1 MASNFLLIKIIS
13 KFEWLFRK
21 AGIDFDTLV
30 TILKLKLTLDDRK
43 TASTMSMSSDTKPG
57 KLQGMKA
64 NLLMQAFVGLFLGF
78 VMFLPLDLF
87 FKVTTIVS
95 MDFFF
100 MVMYMISDFSSV
112 LLDVRDKNI
121 IMTKPVDNRTMNAA
135 RIIHIAY
142 YMILLFLALN
152 LASIVIGVMKH
163 GFLFL
168 LSYVVMMVFL
178 CFFIIFLATILYSV
192 LLNRFNGE
200 KLKDIIN
207 TFQIVLSV
215 VTIIAYQLMGRVFEF
230 AEATM
235 TLNIDIKWWTYL
247 LPPAWFGGLF
257 KVIVEQDFT
266 LHFVAMALLS
276 IFVPIILGTILIKTI
291 MPKFESYLS
300 KLQIEDGVF
309 IDKNNIITRLKEHLY
324 QLVSKDNVERAFM
337 RFTDYNLSR
346 DRRLKLMIYPNH
358 TMSFIFPLIIILPFL
373 QDKGSLLEGIQSLN
387 GTDVYLSLYLAM
399 MFFITNFEFLQFSEN
414 YEAAFIYDSF
424 PIANRHVVLK
434 GAMKAYYIKYVM
446 PAMLILSTLYGFLC
460 GTSVIPDLIFINIAS
475 VLVLSIRVNLFPVE
489 LPFSKPFGTTGNK
502 NLAMTFGFMG
512 ICGVLALFH
521 FLLLRKS
528 VIFTMVM
535 CLVTLILI
543 KGVEWLK
550 GKKYSKLKNTDYSM
564 DKI

>member
-1 MASNFLLIKIIS
+1 MDKDFILIKIIS
-13 KFEWLFRK
+13 KFKGFFKK

-30 TILKLKLTLDDRK
+30 IILKLKLTLDDRK
-43 TASTMSMSSDTKPG
+43 TASNMSMSGNTNTG

-78 VMFLPLDLF
+78 IMFLPLDLF
-87 FKVTTIVS
+87 FKVTTVVS

-121 IMTKPVDNRTMNAA
+121 IMTRPVDNRTMNAA

-163 GFLFL
+163 GLLFL
-168 LSYVVMMVFL
+168 LSYMIMMVFL
-178 CFFIIFLATILYSV
+178 CFFIIFLTTILYSV

-207 TFQIVLSV
+207 AFQIVLSV
-215 VTIIAYQLMGRVFEF
+215 ATIIAYQLMGRVFEF
-230 AEATM
+230 AESTM

-257 KVIVEQDFT
+257 KAIVEQDFS
-266 LHFVAMALLS
+266 LHFMSMAAMS
-276 IFVPIILGTILIKTI
+276 IIVPIILGAFLIKTV

-300 KLQIEDGVF
+300 KLQVEDGVF
-309 IDKNNIITRLKEHLY
+309 IDKNTLGTRLKERLY
-324 QLVSKDNVERAFM
+324 QLISKDHIERAFM

-358 TMSFIFPLIIILPFL
+358 TMSLIFPVIIILPFL
-373 QDKGSLLEGIQSLN
+373 QNKGGLLAGIQSLN
-387 GTDVYLSLYLAM
+387 GSSVYLSLYLAM
-399 MFFITNFEFLQFSEN
+399 IFFITNFEFLQYSEN
-414 YEAAFIYDSF
+414 YEAAFIFDTF
-424 PIANRHVVLK
+424 PIANKHVILR
-434 GAMKAYYIKYVM
+434 GAMKAYYIKYVLPSM
-446 PAMLILSTLYGFLC
+446 SILSVLYGFLC
-460 GTSVIPDLIFINIAS
+460 GVSVIPGLVFINIAA

-489 LPFSKPFGTTGNK
+489 LPFSKPIGTTGNK
-502 NLAMTFGFMG
+502 NLAMVFEFMG
-512 ICGVLALFH
+512 ICGALALLHYLILRKSILITAIMCVLAL
-521 FLLLRKS
+521 
-528 VIFTMVM
+528 V
-535 CLVTLILI
+535 LI
-543 KGVEWLK
+543 KGIERLK
-550 GKKYSKLKNTDYSM
+550 FKKSSKLMNTDYSM